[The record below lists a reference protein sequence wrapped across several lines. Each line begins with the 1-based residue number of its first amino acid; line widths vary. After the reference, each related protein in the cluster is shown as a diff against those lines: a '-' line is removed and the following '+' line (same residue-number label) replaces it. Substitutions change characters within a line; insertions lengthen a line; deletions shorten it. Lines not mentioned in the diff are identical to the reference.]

1 MARAKTPLLWFL
13 FSMGGTLAAFLI
25 PVHLFLFGLAFPLGW
40 IKGPSYDSLLG
51 LVRHPLARLYLFAL
65 ISLPLFH
72 WAHRFRYTLYDG
84 LKLKHLT
91 ELIAVLCYGSALA
104 GAAVAAYTL
113 WSIP

>member
-1 MARAKTPLLWFL
+1 MWWRIITARSKLEILL
-13 FSMGGTLAAFLI
+13 
-25 PVHLFLFGLAFPLGW
+25 
-40 IKGPSYDSLLG
+40 KNDSLLS
-51 LVRHPLARLYLFAL
+51 LIRHPLARLYLLLL

-91 ELIAVLCYGSALA
+91 ELIAVICYGSALVGSA
-104 GAAVAAYTL
+104 LAAYTL

>member
-1 MARAKTPLLWFL
+1 
-13 FSMGGTLAAFLI
+13 MGGTLAAFLI

-51 LVRHPLARLYLFAL
+51 LVRHPLARLYLFVL